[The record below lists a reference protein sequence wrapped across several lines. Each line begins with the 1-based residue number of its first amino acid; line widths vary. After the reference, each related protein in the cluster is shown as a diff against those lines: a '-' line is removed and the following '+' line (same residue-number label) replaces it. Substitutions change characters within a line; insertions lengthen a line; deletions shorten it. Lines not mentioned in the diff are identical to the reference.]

1 MDLKAMMATFNVTDF
16 IGELL
21 KMISVLLGKDR
32 KVSESNYFEKF
43 ANFFLGN

>member
-32 KVSESNYFEKF
+32 KNAEANYFEKF

>member
-1 MDLKAMMATFNVTDF
+1 MLQEMMATFNFTDF

-32 KVSESNYFEKF
+32 KVTESNYFEKI